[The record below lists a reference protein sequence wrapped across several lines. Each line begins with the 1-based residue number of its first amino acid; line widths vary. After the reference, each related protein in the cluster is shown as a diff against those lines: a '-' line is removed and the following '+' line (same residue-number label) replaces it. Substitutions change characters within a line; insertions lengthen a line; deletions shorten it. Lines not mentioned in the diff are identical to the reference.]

1 MVKQFL
7 LQAMPIFIV
16 ICLVAAG
23 LQFTG
28 LMAWFSAMARP
39 VLQLFHLPPEAASG
53 IVFSIVRKDGLLV
66 LNQGEGEL
74 LRSMPAG
81 QVFLLVYL
89 ASTLTA
95 CLVTLWTV
103 KKEMGWSFA
112 SSLAG
117 KQMVSSLVSS
127 GIIML
132 LAVR

>member
-1 MVKQFL
+1 M
-7 LQAMPIFIV
+7 
-16 ICLVAAG
+16 
-23 LQFTG
+23 
-28 LMAWFSAMARP
+28 FSM
-39 VLQLFHLPPEAASG
+39 
-53 IVFSIVRKDGLLV
+53 VRKDGLLV

-74 LRSMPAG
+74 LRSMGAG

-117 KQMVSSLVSS
+117 KQLVTSLVSS
-127 GIIML
+127 AIIML
-132 LAVR
+132 VAVN